1 MSGTKKIKESI
12 KYEEMLVT
20 VENTIK
26 TLNQGEIPL
35 DELLAKVKDSYEL
48 IDVMK
53 KRLSETKIAIEKLS
67 DEYNES
73 KTP

>member
-1 MSGTKKIKESI
+1 MSGIKKNKESI
-12 KYEEMLVT
+12 KYEEMLAT

-26 TLNQGEIPL
+26 ILNQGEIPL